1 MYGGEAGTVLL
12 MLALMHQID
21 CGNWRPLIISRN
33 VKSFVISVS
42 VMMEVCWYPRC
53 LLRYRRI
60 LKETVEETLA
70 VSCENELI
78 SKNCCLSLW

>member
-42 VMMEVCWYPRC
+42 VMMEVC
-53 LLRYRRI
+53 
-60 LKETVEETLA
+60 
-70 VSCENELI
+70 
-78 SKNCCLSLW
+78 